1 MTEYNTFCYSEDYDD
16 KKSFQQPRFRVFNTE
31 VEKYKYFEIKKEIN
45 GILSGLK
52 LELDKKSWQKEWE
65 KVTPEQWQKLMELAK
80 EVRGDDFRKGFEF
93 ISEVEISQERNNEDD
108 YAYDKNGNIIGKIV
122 EGKIIQRS

>member
-93 ISEVEISQERNNEDD
+93 ISEVEISQES
-108 YAYDKNGNIIGKIV
+108 KNKI
-122 EGKIIQRS
+122 KRQSNC